1 MTDPLAADPAPAPDP
16 DLDGAARAY
25 DVPAGDVGAV
35 LHRAHRRATRRNRA
49 LAALSVMS
57 LVATA
62 AVGVDL
68 LDGERPTTLSSGAP
82 VVRGSVGMEWRV
94 VTPASGLGFAASDA
108 GSSLPLY
115 AVSTAPGQAEV
126 GAAAG
131 RSDVVWRSDDGVE
144 WTSVSVLDR
153 DLFASDLS
161 SRDDRVY
168 AVGTGPA
175 TAAAG
180 RPVSPLLVG
189 WSDDGARTWERAA
202 LPIDLAA
209 VASRTTRSAV
219 RSTAVAAG
227 PAGTVVVGVLDASLD
242 VARSLPAGVS
252 APHGWAYSTTGVD
265 LLGPDRGAVCPQPE
279 SAPAPAK
286 EAGTDPTGEVQP
298 AWCPAGDGSREGAV
312 VSAQDARGVTAS
324 FTWEQL
330 GVDGDLLRAVRRQ
343 LVAFAAPPGS
353 DRFERL
359 EVPDVAHV
367 QGPVL
372 LDASED
378 GFQVVATTAAGI
390 AEPQLVVLA
399 SPDGR
404 SWTAGEPLPA
414 GWAAAAGRVG
424 GVTTVVAQDGRGP
437 VLVRADGAGGWA
449 TTPLDGLL
457 EPPAG
462 SRVGLGSAAVGPFGV
477 VASVVVAPVD
487 DRGGDLSA
495 YVLVSRDGRGWEV
508 VDVDELAGRPVRN
521 VVRTAVAG
529 DRVIVAVSVTPT
541 SGGRPEQLVLVGTPS

>member
-1 MTDPLAADPAPAPDP
+1 M
-16 DLDGAARAY
+16 
-25 DVPAGDVGAV
+25 
-35 LHRAHRRATRRNRA
+35 
-49 LAALSVMS
+49 
-57 LVATA
+57 
-62 AVGVDL
+62 
-68 LDGERPTTLSSGAP
+68 
-82 VVRGSVGMEWRV
+82 
-94 VTPASGLGFAASDA
+94 
-108 GSSLPLY
+108 
-115 AVSTAPGQAEV
+115 
-126 GAAAG
+126 
-131 RSDVVWRSDDGVE
+131 
-144 WTSVSVLDR
+144 
-153 DLFASDLS
+153 
-161 SRDDRVY
+161 
-168 AVGTGPA
+168 GTGPA

-202 LPIDLAA
+202 LPVDLAA

-252 APHGWAYSTTGVD
+252 APHGWAYSATGVD

-390 AEPQLVVLA
+390 AEPQLVMLA

-437 VLVRADGAGGWA
+437 VLVRARRCRRLGHHA
-449 TTPLDGLL
+449 PRR
-457 EPPAG
+457 PARAPCRQPG
-462 SRVGLGSAAVGPFGV
+462 RPGLGV
-477 VASVVVAPVD
+477 
-487 DRGGDLSA
+487 
-495 YVLVSRDGRGWEV
+495 
-508 VDVDELAGRPVRN
+508 GRPVRRRRLRRGRPRRRPGRRP
-521 VVRTAVAG
+521 VGVRPREPGRPRLGGRGRRRAGRAPGAQRGADGGGRGRG
-529 DRVIVAVSVTPT
+529 DRRGVGHPDLRWPARAAGARGHALLTIGSAPRA
-541 SGGRPEQLVLVGTPS
+541 SGGRVSRVR